1 MTGVRYKIPMLSAKA
16 ILAYAKTVGEDVY
29 SFNLNKAETA
39 SVLLN
44 HGDTYQDDNAVFY
57 QLMSM
62 FHRDGYLPKDDELI
76 IDDLYDAI
84 IYLDFAGIFDRR
96 IDKAREFLCAWCSL
110 PYEIVSNKALAF
122 HTSFPE
128 LHSEFPDI
136 VDENGAGWY
145 YRYLHSLSYYIKK
158 NKEDVT
164 KKLHCFAEKKTLKA
178 IESTWANKLIQY
190 QYSIYNDR
198 SSADFP
204 LLFDTAIADALV
216 LGPLR
221 TEAVVLPDE
230 TLNKIKAYGVNA
242 KTERLMITLA
252 EYYIANKEPDSEWVI
267 IPRTNIS
274 AYLGSATYMESYE
287 NKIPD
292 EFMEKKPEMGGVSAV
307 RINL

>member
-1 MTGVRYKIPMLSAKA
+1 MIKQNKGFNRIFTV
-16 ILAYAKTVGEDVY
+16 LA
-29 SFNLNKAETA
+29 
-39 SVLLN
+39 
-44 HGDTYQDDNAVFY
+44 
-57 QLMSM
+57 
-62 FHRDGYLPKDDELI
+62 RGYLFHNADGTICTDDPYERTEE
-76 IDDLYDAI
+76 A
-84 IYLDFAGIFDRR
+84 RR
-96 IDKAREFLCAWCSL
+96 FLCAWCSL
-110 PYEIVSNKALAF
+110 PYEAVTNKALKF

-145 YRYLHSLSYYIKK
+145 YRYLHSLSDYIKK

-164 KKLHCFAEKKTLKA
+164 KKLHCFTEKKTLKA
-178 IESTWANKLIQY
+178 IEVTWANKLIQY
-190 QYSIYNDR
+190 QYSIYNNR

-204 LLFDTAIADALV
+204 LLFDTAIADALI

-230 TLNKIKAYGVNA
+230 TLQKIKAYGVNA

-252 EYYIANKEPDSEWVI
+252 EYYIANKEPDSDWVI

-274 AYLGSATYMESYE
+274 AYLGSASYVDNYE
-287 NKIPD
+287 KKIP
-292 EFMEKKPEMGGVSAV
+292 EGFMEKKPEMGGVSAV

>member
-1 MTGVRYKIPMLSAKA
+1 MTNEWADFKA
-16 ILAYAKTVGEDVY
+16 YIDTPVFLADSKQSTAFMGRFSTTIIKKNKGFSRIFTILA
-29 SFNLNKAETA
+29 
-39 SVLLN
+39 
-44 HGDTYQDDNAVFY
+44 
-57 QLMSM
+57 
-62 FHRDGYLPKDDELI
+62 RGYLFHNADGTLRTDDPYERT
-76 IDDLYDAI
+76 DE
-84 IYLDFAGIFDRR
+84 
-96 IDKAREFLCAWCSL
+96 ARDFLCAWCSL
-110 PYEIVSNKALAF
+110 PYETVSNKALAF

-128 LHSEFPDI
+128 LHNEFPNL

-145 YRYLHSLSYYIKK
+145 YRYLHSLSAYIKK
-158 NKEDVT
+158 NKENVT

-178 IESTWANKLIQY
+178 IESTWANKLIQF
-190 QYSIYNDR
+190 QYSVYNNR

-221 TEAVVLPDE
+221 TEAVILPDE

-252 EYYIANKEPDSEWVI
+252 EYYIANKEPDSDWVI

-274 AYLGSATYMESYE
+274 AYLGSATYIESYE
-287 NKIPD
+287 EKIPD
-292 EFMEKKPEMGGVSAV
+292 GFMEKKPEMGGVSAV

>member
-1 MTGVRYKIPMLSAKA
+1 MTIEWLEFKA
-16 ILAYAKTVGEDVY
+16 YTDTPVFLADSKQSTAFMGRFSTTIIKKNKGFNRIFTILA
-29 SFNLNKAETA
+29 
-39 SVLLN
+39 
-44 HGDTYQDDNAVFY
+44 
-57 QLMSM
+57 
-62 FHRDGYLPKDDELI
+62 RGYLFHNADGTLRTDDPYERTEE
-76 IDDLYDAI
+76 A
-84 IYLDFAGIFDRR
+84 RR
-96 IDKAREFLCAWCSL
+96 FLCAWCSL
-110 PYEIVSNKALAF
+110 PYETVTNKALKF

-128 LHSEFPDI
+128 FHSEFPNI

-145 YRYLHSLSYYIKK
+145 YRYLHSLSDYIKK
-158 NKEDVT
+158 NKEDIT

-190 QYSIYNDR
+190 QYSVYNDR

-221 TEAVVLPDE
+221 AEEVVLPDE
-230 TLNKIKAYGVNA
+230 ILQKIKAYGVNA

-252 EYYIANKEPDSEWVI
+252 EYYIANNEPDSDWVI

-274 AYLGSATYMESYE
+274 AYLGSATYMEAYE
-287 NKIPD
+287 SRIP
-292 EFMEKKPEMGGVSAV
+292 EGFMDKKAEMGGVSAV

>member
-1 MTGVRYKIPMLSAKA
+1 MTNEWLEFKAYTDNPVFSAENKQSTAFIGRFTVRMIKQNKGFSRIFT
-16 ILAYAKTVGEDVY
+16 ILARGFLFHNADGT
-29 SFNLNKAETA
+29 LRT
-39 SVLLN
+39 
-44 HGDTYQDDNAVFY
+44 DD
-57 QLMSM
+57 
-62 FHRDGYLPKDDELI
+62 P
-76 IDDLYDAI
+76 YDRTEEA
-84 IYLDFAGIFDRR
+84 RR
-96 IDKAREFLCAWCSL
+96 FLCAWCSL
-110 PYEIVSNKALAF
+110 PYEAVTNKALKF

-145 YRYLHSLSYYIKK
+145 YRYLHSLSAYIKK
-158 NKEDVT
+158 NKENVT

-230 TLNKIKAYGVNA
+230 TLQKIKAYNVNA

-252 EYYIANKEPDSEWVI
+252 EYYIANKEPDSDWVI

-287 NKIPD
+287 GKIP
-292 EFMEKKPEMGGVSAV
+292 EGFMEKKPEMGGVSAV

>member
-1 MTGVRYKIPMLSAKA
+1 MTNEWLEFKAYTDTPVFLAENKQSTAFIGRFTVRMIKQNKGFNRIFTV
-16 ILAYAKTVGEDVY
+16 LA
-29 SFNLNKAETA
+29 
-39 SVLLN
+39 
-44 HGDTYQDDNAVFY
+44 
-57 QLMSM
+57 
-62 FHRDGYLPKDDELI
+62 RGYLFHNADGTLRTDDPYTRTEE
-76 IDDLYDAI
+76 A
-84 IYLDFAGIFDRR
+84 RR
-96 IDKAREFLCAWCSL
+96 FLCAWCSL
-110 PYEIVSNKALAF
+110 PYETVSNKALKF

-145 YRYLHSLSYYIKK
+145 YRYLHSLSDYIKK

-164 KKLHCFAEKKTLKA
+164 KKLHCFTEKKTLKA
-178 IESTWANKLIQY
+178 IESTWANKLIQF

-221 TEAVVLPDE
+221 TEAVVLSDE
-230 TLNKIKAYGVNA
+230 ILQKIKAYGVNA
-242 KTERLMITLA
+242 KTEKLMITLA
-252 EYYIANKEPDSEWVI
+252 EYYIANKEPDCDWVI
-267 IPRTNIS
+267 MPRTNIS

-287 NKIPD
+287 NKMP
-292 EFMEKKPEMGGVSAV
+292 EGFMEKKPEMGGVSAV

>member
-1 MTGVRYKIPMLSAKA
+1 MLITGTLTDLQGRGIKLTNEWLEFKAYTDTPVFLVESKQSTAFIGRFTVRMIKQNKGFSRIFTV
-16 ILAYAKTVGEDVY
+16 LA
-29 SFNLNKAETA
+29 
-39 SVLLN
+39 
-44 HGDTYQDDNAVFY
+44 
-57 QLMSM
+57 
-62 FHRDGYLPKDDELI
+62 RGYLFHNADGTLRTDDPYARTEES
-76 IDDLYDAI
+76 
-84 IYLDFAGIFDRR
+84 RR
-96 IDKAREFLCAWCSL
+96 FLCAWCSL
-110 PYEIVSNKALAF
+110 PYETVSNKALAF
-122 HTSFPE
+122 HPSFPE
-128 LHSEFPDI
+128 LHSEFPNL

-145 YRYLHSLSYYIKK
+145 YRYLQSLSTYIKK

-190 QYSIYNDR
+190 QYSIYNNR

-221 TEAVVLPDE
+221 TEAVVLSDE
-230 TLNKIKAYGVNA
+230 TLQKIKAYGVNA

-252 EYYIANKEPDSEWVI
+252 EYYIANKEPDSDWVI

-287 NKIPD
+287 GKIPD
-292 EFMEKKPEMGGVSAV
+292 GFMDKKPEMGGVSAV

>member
-1 MTGVRYKIPMLSAKA
+1 MTNEWLEFKAYTDAPIFCAENKQSTAFIGRFTVRMIKQNKGFNRIFT
-16 ILAYAKTVGEDVY
+16 ILA
-29 SFNLNKAETA
+29 
-39 SVLLN
+39 
-44 HGDTYQDDNAVFY
+44 
-57 QLMSM
+57 
-62 FHRDGYLPKDDELI
+62 RGYLFHNADGTICTDDPYERTEE
-76 IDDLYDAI
+76 A
-84 IYLDFAGIFDRR
+84 RR
-96 IDKAREFLCAWCSL
+96 FLCAWCSL
-110 PYEIVSNKALAF
+110 PYEAVTNKALKF

-145 YRYLHSLSYYIKK
+145 YRYLHSLSAYIKK
-158 NKEDVT
+158 NKDNVT
-164 KKLHCFAEKKTLKA
+164 KKLHCFTEKKTLKA
-178 IESTWANKLIQY
+178 TEITWANKLIQF
-190 QYSIYNDR
+190 QYSIFNDR

-221 TEAVVLPDE
+221 TEAVVLTEE
-230 TLNKIKAYGVNA
+230 TLRKIKANNVNA

-252 EYYIANKEPDSEWVI
+252 EYYIANKEPVSDWVI

-287 NKIPD
+287 GKIPD
-292 EFMEKKPEMGGVSAV
+292 GFMDKKPEMGGVSAV

>member
-1 MTGVRYKIPMLSAKA
+1 MTNEWLEFKAYIENPVFLAESKQSTAFIGRFTVRMIKQNKGFNRIFT
-16 ILAYAKTVGEDVY
+16 ILA
-29 SFNLNKAETA
+29 
-39 SVLLN
+39 
-44 HGDTYQDDNAVFY
+44 
-57 QLMSM
+57 
-62 FHRDGYLPKDDELI
+62 RGYLFHNADGSLLAEDPYE
-76 IDDLYDAI
+76 
-84 IYLDFAGIFDRR
+84 R
-96 IDKAREFLCAWCSL
+96 IEEARQFLCAWCSL
-110 PYEIVSNKALAF
+110 PYETVTNKALKF

-145 YRYLHSLSYYIKK
+145 YRYLHYLSAYIKK
-158 NKEDVT
+158 NKENVT

-178 IESTWANKLIQY
+178 IESTWANKLIQF
-190 QYSIYNDR
+190 QYSVYNNR

-221 TEAVVLPDE
+221 TEAVILPDE

-252 EYYIANKEPDSEWVI
+252 EYYIANKEPDSDWVI

-274 AYLGSATYMESYE
+274 AYLGSATYIESYE
-287 NKIPD
+287 EKIPD
-292 EFMEKKPEMGGVSAV
+292 GFMEKKPEMGGVSAV
-307 RINL
+307 RINV

>member
-1 MTGVRYKIPMLSAKA
+1 MTNEWLEFKAYTDNPVFSAENKQSTAFIGRFTVRMIKQNKGFSRIFT
-16 ILAYAKTVGEDVY
+16 ILARGFLFHNADGT
-29 SFNLNKAETA
+29 LRT
-39 SVLLN
+39 
-44 HGDTYQDDNAVFY
+44 DD
-57 QLMSM
+57 
-62 FHRDGYLPKDDELI
+62 P
-76 IDDLYDAI
+76 YDRTEEA
-84 IYLDFAGIFDRR
+84 RR
-96 IDKAREFLCAWCSL
+96 FLCAWCSL
-110 PYEIVSNKALAF
+110 PYEAVTNKALKF

-145 YRYLHSLSYYIKK
+145 YRYLHSLSAYIKK
-158 NKEDVT
+158 NKENVT

-190 QYSIYNDR
+190 QYSIYNNR

-230 TLNKIKAYGVNA
+230 TLQKIKAYGVNA

-252 EYYIANKEPDSEWVI
+252 EYYIANKEPDSDWVI

-274 AYLGSATYMESYE
+274 AYLGSATYMEAYE
-287 NKIPD
+287 SRIP
-292 EFMEKKPEMGGVSAV
+292 EGFMDKKAEMGGVSAV

>member
-1 MTGVRYKIPMLSAKA
+1 MTNEWLEFKAYTDTPVFLAESKQSTAFIGRFTVRMIKQNKGFNRIFT
-16 ILAYAKTVGEDVY
+16 ILA
-29 SFNLNKAETA
+29 
-39 SVLLN
+39 
-44 HGDTYQDDNAVFY
+44 
-57 QLMSM
+57 
-62 FHRDGYLPKDDELI
+62 RGYLFHNGDGTLRTDDPYERTEE
-76 IDDLYDAI
+76 A
-84 IYLDFAGIFDRR
+84 RR
-96 IDKAREFLCAWCSL
+96 FLCAWCSL
-110 PYEIVSNKALAF
+110 PYDTVTNKALKF

-128 LHSEFPDI
+128 LHSEFPNI

-145 YRYLHSLSYYIKK
+145 YRYLHSLSGYIKK
-158 NKEDVT
+158 NKENVT

-178 IESTWANKLIQY
+178 IEDKWSRKLIQF

-230 TLNKIKAYGVNA
+230 TLQKIRAYGVDA

-252 EYYIANKEPDSEWVI
+252 EYYIANKNSDSDWVI

-274 AYLGSATYMESYE
+274 AYLGSATYMEAYE
-287 NKIPD
+287 IKIPD